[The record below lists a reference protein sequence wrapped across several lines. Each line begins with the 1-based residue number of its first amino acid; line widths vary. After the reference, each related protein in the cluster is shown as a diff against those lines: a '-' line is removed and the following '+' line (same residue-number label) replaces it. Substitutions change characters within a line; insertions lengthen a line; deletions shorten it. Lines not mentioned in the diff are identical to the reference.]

1 MVFCS
6 DLPRFCLER
15 WQSERETRARILLSE
30 SGVEP
35 LSLSLLKEYGV
46 NVELLSVE
54 LGYGWTKGSPGL
66 RSVIAEYYD
75 DAVTSEHVLVTVGSS
90 EANFLSVMST
100 VKPEDAVVVDM
111 PAYMQVHGLLE
122 ARGAR
127 LYMAWRS
134 SENEWELPLAD
145 LLEFIRTKKP
155 KAIYLVNPNNPTGR
169 IAGEKALRE
178 VAREAS
184 KTDTIIVVDE
194 VYRGLEHSGPPTPS
208 IVSIAVEEG
217 ATAVSTGGLSKS
229 FGLPGLRIGWL
240 VSNKLELVER
250 AWSAKDYTTISPP
263 RLSELI
269 AEKVLAE
276 NTRSKLLE
284 RAKNIVRRN
293 VETLKRILEKNKDLV
308 KAWWPEAGAFVLASL
323 PWAKHT
329 MHIAERL
336 FTEYGILV
344 NPGECF
350 EVPGTLRIGLG
361 VEDHDKAMKTYQE
374 LLMALNKLK
383 STMDNGNARKQATPV
398 HASPDSTR

>member
-1 MVFCS
+1 MVFCG

-35 LSLSLLKEYGV
+35 LSISLLEEFGV
-46 NVELLSVE
+46 NVDLSSVE
-54 LGYGWTKGSPGL
+54 LGYGWTKGSPSL
-66 RSVIAEYYD
+66 RSAIAEYYG
-75 DAVTSEHVLVTVGSS
+75 DAVTREHVLVTVGSS
-90 EANFLSVMST
+90 EANFLSVASI
-100 VKPEDAVVVDM
+100 VKPDDAVVVDM

-134 SENEWELPLAD
+134 PENEWELPLVD
-145 LLEFIRTKKP
+145 ILEFIRAKKP
-155 KAIYLVNPNNPTGR
+155 RAIYLVNPNNPTGR
-169 IAGEKALRE
+169 IERENVLRE
-178 VAREAS
+178 IAREAS
-184 KTDTIIVVDE
+184 KTGTIIVVDE

-208 IVSIAVEEG
+208 IISIAIEEG
-217 ATAVSTGGLSKS
+217 AAAVSTGGLSKS
-229 FGLPGLRIGWL
+229 FGLPGLRVGWL
-240 VSNKLELVER
+240 VSNKLELVEK
-250 AWSAKDYTTISPP
+250 AWSVKDYTTISPP
-263 RLSELI
+263 RLSEVV

-276 NTRSKLLE
+276 NTRSRLFE
-284 RAKNIVRRN
+284 RAKSIVRRN
-293 VETLKRILEKNKDLV
+293 IEALKRLLEKNKDLV

-323 PWAKHT
+323 PWAKDT

-361 VEDHDKAMKTYQE
+361 VEDQDKAMKTYRE
-374 LLMALNKLK
+374 LLSALDKIK
-383 STMDNGNARKQATPV
+383 STMNKKEAGKQATSLTPL
-398 HASPDSTR
+398 